1 MSKKIKTKSK
11 EEVKEATD
19 IILNTEDDDSA
30 VVFLRETLQD
40 DFPDLELG
48 SMDLHEATKVLGGD
62 KESSKNTAIKNLNQA
77 FSDFMSKKNNPKAGV
92 SKKEGSK
99 RKRRR
104 KK

>member
-1 MSKKIKTKSK
+1 MSKKIKTRSK

-30 VVFLRETLQD
+30 VLFLRETLQD

-48 SMDLHEATKVLGGD
+48 TMDLHEATKVLGED
-62 KESSKNTAIKNLNQA
+62 KKAEKNNAIQNLNQA
-77 FSDFMSKKNNPKAGV
+77 FSEFMGKKNQV
-92 SKKEGSK
+92 KKEGTK
-99 RKRRR
+99 RKRKR